1 MNRRREA
8 LPVPRFSKLLSLLAL
23 LALCAASAEA
33 QGLAVARVVD
43 GDTFELS
50 DGRTVRLV
58 GIDTPEKHM
67 SGKLRS
73 DAEETG
79 RRAEVIQALGRA
91 ASQEAKRL
99 AGGKR
104 VELEYDQHNASS
116 GHEGS
121 YGRTL
126 AYVWVVSEG
135 GERRYMVNRK
145 LVAGGYAHAYL
156 EYPSERGEAFQALER
171 RAREARRGLWGE
183 DGMEPTGEA
192 VAREEEPVSREHL
205 PFDPAG
211 PDRNCS
217 DFDSHRVAQAFFGAA
232 EQVVEER
239 DRHGLDRDGDGTACE
254 GLQ

>member
-23 LALCAASAEA
+23 LALCAASAKA

-104 VELEYDQHNASS
+104 VELEYDQNNASS
-116 GHEGS
+116 KWLRSVRFCLPLQGS
-121 YGRTL
+121 EQIPVMLYGRPL
-126 AYVWVVSEG
+126 
-135 GERRYMVNRK
+135 
-145 LVAGGYAHAYL
+145 LVA
-156 EYPSERGEAFQALER
+156 
-171 RAREARRGLWGE
+171 
-183 DGMEPTGEA
+183 
-192 VAREEEPVSREHL
+192 
-205 PFDPAG
+205 
-211 PDRNCS
+211 
-217 DFDSHRVAQAFFGAA
+217 
-232 EQVVEER
+232 
-239 DRHGLDRDGDGTACE
+239 
-254 GLQ
+254 